1 MVRIGKKN
9 EAEYVTATEVVKKAL
24 SFKGFMTELGLN
36 QKSVPIY
43 WDSSSAIHLCKNPTH
58 QEKTKHIDIRQYF
71 ARNEVPKGT
80 VKMVKIHTD
89 ENLADALTKVVLVAK
104 FRPYLD
110 IA

>member
-1 MVRIGKKN
+1 M
-9 EAEYVTATEVVKKAL
+9 
-24 SFKGFMTELGLN
+24 
-36 QKSVPIY
+36 
-43 WDSSSAIHLCKNPTH
+43 CKNPTH